1 MSTSLDEHS
10 SQRPQRDYTG
20 LLRSLFFIII
30 IAASAGIIF
39 YLKSAT
45 SGPLSPQS
53 LDPNSR
59 LVAHP
64 DTSVSEDNNVNAA
77 APAKTPVASDNA
89 ADYTP
94 NDSIDHRPPY
104 DAGYEDGYNTGYFDG
119 TRGEYRL
126 TYDESSTY
134 AAAADQ
140 NAYRSAYQQGYKA
153 GFDDGRNGKTFSIF
167 NNTNE
172 EDEEDETVEELIEE

>member
-1 MSTSLDEHS
+1 MSNSLDEHS

-20 LLRSLFFIII
+20 LLRSLFIITV

-45 SGPLSPQS
+45 SGPLTPQG
-53 LDPNSR
+53 LDPNGQ

-64 DTSVSEDNNVNAA
+64 DTSVAEDPAA
-77 APAKTPVASDNA
+77 APEPAKTPAIDPE

-94 NDSIDHRPPY
+94 GDSIDSRSPY

-119 TRGEYRL
+119 TRGEDRL

-134 AAAADQ
+134 ASAADQ
-140 NAYRSAYQQGYKA
+140 KTYRTAYQQGYNVGFNA
-153 GFDDGRNGKTFSIF
+153 GLNGKPFSIF
-167 NNTNE
+167 NSTGE
-172 EDEEDETVEELIEE
+172 EDEEEEILDEETHQE

>member
-1 MSTSLDEHS
+1 MSTPLDEQHS
-10 SQRPQRDYTG
+10 SQRPQHDYTG
-20 LLRSLFFIII
+20 LLRSLFIIAV

-45 SGPLSPQS
+45 SGPLSPQH
-53 LDPNSR
+53 LDPNSQ

-64 DTSVSEDNNVNAA
+64 DTSVADEANVNTAP
-77 APAKTPVASDNA
+77 PAKAPVANDEP
-89 ADYTP
+89 DLTP
-94 NDSIDHRPPY
+94 TDSIDHRSPY

-134 AAAADQ
+134 AEAADQ
-140 NAYRSAYQQGYKA
+140 KTYRSAYQQGYKA
-153 GFDDGRNGKTFSIF
+153 GFDDGRSGKTFSIF
-167 NNTNE
+167 NNAEE
-172 EDEEDETVEELIEE
+172 EDEEEENTEDEQSE

>member
-1 MSTSLDEHS
+1 MSTPLDELS

-20 LLRSLFFIII
+20 LLRSLFIIAV

-45 SGPLSPQS
+45 SGPLSPQH
-53 LDPNSR
+53 LDPNSQ

-64 DTSVSEDNNVNAA
+64 DTSVAEEANVNAA
-77 APAKTPVASDNA
+77 PPAKTPVVNDEPE
-89 ADYTP
+89 YTP
-94 NDSIDHRPPY
+94 NDSIDHRSPY

-126 TYDESSTY
+126 TYDESSSY
-134 AAAADQ
+134 EAAADQ
-140 NAYRSAYQQGYKA
+140 KTYRSAYQQGYKT

-167 NNTNE
+167 NNNANE
-172 EDEEDETVEELIEE
+172 EEEEEEITEEEPQE